1 MVCKWKKKRNKE
13 TCPGQVLYLQEIC
26 TCVFMLGKNTS
37 ICVYHICHLHYTI
50 INILNNY
57 FYLEFQILIS
67 LYLFITHTY
76 ICIYIYACSYVC
88 MYVYIGLKLACI
100 IGYKLILGVF
110 LNHPP
115 FYYLREDP
123 LLNLFR

>member
-1 MVCKWKKKRNKE
+1 MEKKKRNKE

-37 ICVYHICHLHYTI
+37 SCVYHICHLHYTI

-76 ICIYIYACSYVC
+76 ICIYICMFICVHVC
-88 MYVYIGLKLACI
+88 IYRPKVGMYYRLQVDFRCI
-100 IGYKLILGVF
+100 PQSSSIL
-110 LNHPP
+110 
-115 FYYLREDP
+115 
-123 LLNLFR
+123 LFERRSFAKSV